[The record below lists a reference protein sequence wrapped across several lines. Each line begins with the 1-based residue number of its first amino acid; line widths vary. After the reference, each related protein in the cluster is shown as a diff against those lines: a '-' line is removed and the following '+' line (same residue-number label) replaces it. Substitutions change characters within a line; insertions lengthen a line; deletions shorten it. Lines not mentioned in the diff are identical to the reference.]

1 MDGYGS
7 HNTYEFLEYC
17 EKHNIIPL
25 TFPSHTTHL
34 LQPLNVYVFQPLKHY
49 HSKAVNQAIS
59 TGDESFTKVEFLAA
73 FNQFRRQ
80 AFKTSTIESA

>member
-7 HNTYEFLEYC
+7 HDTYESLHYC
-17 EKHNIIPL
+17 EEHNIIPL

-34 LQPLNVYVFQPLKHY
+34 LQPLDVYVFQPLKHY
-49 HSKAVNQAIS
+49 HSKAVNQPIS
-59 TGDESFTKVEFLAA
+59 TGDESFSKMEFLAA

-80 AFKTSTIESA
+80 AFKPSTVLSA